1 MNEVSNLWT
10 KIKNWLLVILSIY
23 SLVVSLILYNHTKP
37 VIVNTTTVI
46 DVNDSL
52 LTVIDSLTE
61 ANQSLKEKRE
71 SIIVEIVKYEKLYI
85 DTGSLDSDIKF
96 FSDYLSTNN

>member
-1 MNEVSNLWT
+1 VSNLWV
-10 KIKNWLLVILSIY
+10 KIKDWLLVIMSIY

-37 VIVNTTTVI
+37 VIVNTTVI
-46 DVNDSL
+46 DTNDSL

-71 SIIVEIVKYEKLYI
+71 SVKVEIVKYEKLYI

>member
-1 MNEVSNLWT
+1 MREVYNLWT
-10 KIKNWLLVILSIY
+10 KVRNWLLVILFIY
-23 SLVVSLILYNHTKP
+23 SLVISFILYNHTKP

-46 DVNDSL
+46 DMNDSL

-71 SIIVEIVKYEKLYI
+71 SIRVEIVKYEKLYI

>member
-1 MNEVSNLWT
+1 MREVSNLWI
-10 KIKNWLLVILSIY
+10 KIRNWLLVILSIY

-37 VIVNTTTVI
+37 VIVNTTTII

-71 SIIVEIVKYEKLYI
+71 SIKVEIVKYEKLYI
-85 DTGSLDSDIKF
+85 DTGSLGFNNKF
-96 FSDYLSTNN
+96 FSDYLSTNQ